1 MTGSEVIAVAIQT
14 LAWVSLAV
22 IAVRNGISVVQLLV
36 AARVFAKRIKP
47 AARSNDLW
55 SRYQDL
61 APPVSVIAPAF
72 NEELSIVD
80 SIQALLA
87 LHYPEHEV
95 IVVNDGSKDATLAR
109 LITEFDMHRV
119 DRQQIA
125 ALQTT
130 RILGVYASA
139 SHPNLLVVDKENGRK
154 ADAVNTGIG
163 FAMTPLVCVIDA
175 DSIIEADGL
184 LRAVEPFMSD
194 DGDLVAVGGAIRI
207 VNGSIVRG
215 GHIERIG
222 LSNKWLP
229 RFQMV
234 EYMRAFL
241 TARVAN
247 ADLQM
252 LLLIS
257 GAFGIF
263 KRSVLVEVGGYRHD
277 TVGEDLELITK
288 IHRHMRE
295 AKRPY
300 RIEFVPEI
308 VCWTEAPETIGGLR
322 NQRSRWQQGAL
333 ETLVE
338 HRGLIG
344 NPRYGRIGL
353 LAMPIMV
360 IEDVLGPPLELIGYL
375 MFPLAYALGILA
387 PETALAFLCLTF
399 VFGTGISVG
408 TLALEEKQLRRTPN
422 AADLARLAGSAIVE
436 NFGYRQMN
444 LIFRLHGIW
453 RYLRKDSSWASV
465 PRIGFDRSDE
475 NKTEWPRTVERRSED
490 ADADADAGANG
501 NANADADLNE
511 IKMLPAAAVPN
522 NNLKRSSHG

>member
-1 MTGSEVIAVAIQT
+1 MTDTGSIPDAISAAILS
-14 LAWVSLAV
+14 LAWFSLLV
-22 IAVRNGISVVQLLV
+22 ISLRNGLSVVQLFV
-36 AARVFAKRIKP
+36 AARVFLKRIKP
-47 AARSNDLW
+47 APRSSDLW

-61 APPVSVIAPAF
+61 APPVTVIAPAF

-80 SIQALLA
+80 SVQALLA

-95 IVVNDGSKDATLAR
+95 IVINDGSGDATLAR
-109 LITEFDMHRV
+109 LVAEFVMHPV
-119 DRQQIA
+119 DRQQIVT
-125 ALQTT
+125 LQKT
-130 RILGVYASA
+130 RILGVYASTT
-139 SHPNLLVVDKENGRK
+139 HPNLLVVDKENGRK
-154 ADAVNTGIG
+154 ADAVNAGIG

-207 VNGSIVRG
+207 VNGSTIRG

-222 LSNKWLP
+222 LSSKWLP

-247 ADLQM
+247 AELKM

-277 TVGEDLELITK
+277 TVGEDLELVTH
-288 IHRHMRE
+288 IHRYMRE

-333 ETLVE
+333 ETLVK
-338 HRGLIG
+338 HRGMIG
-344 NPRYGRIGL
+344 NPRYGRIGII
-353 LAMPIMV
+353 AMPMIV

-375 MFPLAYALGILA
+375 VFPVAYALDILA
-387 PETALAFLCLTF
+387 PEAALAFLCLTF
-399 VFGTGISVG
+399 VFGTALSVA
-408 TLALEEKQLRRTPN
+408 TLALEEKQLQRTPN
-422 AADLARLAGSAIVE
+422 AADLARIACAAVIE
-436 NFGYRQMN
+436 NFGYRQLN
-444 LIFRLHGIW
+444 LYFRLRGMW
-453 RYLRKDSSWASV
+453 RYLRKDNSWASA
-465 PRIGFDRSDE
+465 PRIGFTRADDH
-475 NKTEWPRTVERRSED
+475 KTEWPLKVERRSED
-490 ADADADAGANG
+490 ADADADIN
-501 NANADADLNE
+501 DT
-511 IKMLPAAAVPN
+511 KTLPTQAVPN
-522 NNLKRSSHG
+522 NDKKRSSHG

>member
-1 MTGSEVIAVAIQT
+1 MTGGANIPAAIEVTTLI
-14 LAWVSLAV
+14 LAWLSLGV
-22 IAVRNGISVVQLLV
+22 ISIRNGISVVQLLV

-55 SRYQDL
+55 ARYQDL

-87 LHYPEHEV
+87 LQYPEHEV
-95 IVVNDGSKDATLAR
+95 IVVNDGSGDATLAR
-109 LITEFDMHRV
+109 LLTEFQMYPV

-139 SHPNLLVVDKENGRK
+139 THPNLLVVDKENGRK
-154 ADAVNTGIG
+154 ADAVNAGIG

-194 DGDLVAVGGAIRI
+194 NGDLVAVGGAIRI
-207 VNGSIVRG
+207 VNGSSVRG

-229 RFQMV
+229 RFQMI

-241 TARVAN
+241 MARVAN

-277 TVGEDLELITK
+277 TVGEDLEVVTK
-288 IHRHMRE
+288 IHRYMRE

-322 NQRSRWQQGAL
+322 NQRSRWEQGAL
-333 ETLVE
+333 ETLVK
-338 HRGLIG
+338 HRHLIG

-353 LAMPIMV
+353 VALPIMV

-375 MFPLAYALGILA
+375 VFPLAYALGILEA
-387 PETALAFLCLTF
+387 ESAIAFLCLTV
-399 VFGTGISVG
+399 VFGIAISVG
-408 TLALEEKQLRRTPN
+408 TLVLEEKQLRRTPS
-422 AADLARLAGSAIVE
+422 AADLARLAGTAIVE
-436 NFGYRQMN
+436 NFGYRQAN
-444 LIFRLHGIW
+444 LVFRLHGMW
-453 RYLRKDSSWASV
+453 RYLRKDSRWASV
-465 PRIGFDRSDE
+465 PRIGFSRSDDD
-475 NKTEWPRTVERRSED
+475 KTEWPLTVERRSGNIVVDSDLEQPD
-490 ADADADAGANG
+490 AASVHVALD
-501 NANADADLNE
+501 
-511 IKMLPAAAVPN
+511 KAVT
-522 NNLKRSSHG
+522 RSGQR

>member
-1 MTGSEVIAVAIQT
+1 MTDSGAIPSALET
-14 LAWVSLAV
+14 AILALAWLSLSV
-22 IAVRNGISVVQLLV
+22 ISLRNGLSVVQLLV
-36 AARVFAKRIKP
+36 AAYVFAKRIKP
-47 AARSNDLW
+47 APRSNDLW

-80 SIQALLA
+80 SVQALLA

-95 IVVNDGSKDATLAR
+95 IVVNDGSGDATLAR
-109 LITEFDMHRV
+109 MIAEFDMHPV

-125 ALQTT
+125 ALQMT

-154 ADAVNTGIG
+154 ADAVNAGLG

-229 RFQMV
+229 RFQMI

-277 TVGEDLELITK
+277 TVGEDLELVTN
-288 IHRHMRE
+288 IHRYMRE

-300 RIEFVPEI
+300 RVEFIPEI

-322 NQRSRWQQGAL
+322 NQRARWEQGAL
-333 ETLVE
+333 ETLVK
-338 HRGLIG
+338 HRHLIG
-344 NPRYGRIGL
+344 NPRYGRIGIVAL
-353 LAMPIMV
+353 PMMV

-375 MFPLAYALGILA
+375 VFPVAYALGILE
-387 PETALAFLCLTF
+387 PEAALAFLCLTF
-399 VFGTGISVG
+399 VFGTAISVA
-408 TLALEEKQLRRTPN
+408 TLALEERQLRRTPS
-422 AADLARLAGSAIVE
+422 AADLARLAGAAIVE

-444 LIFRLHGIW
+444 LVFRLLGMW
-453 RYLRKDSSWASV
+453 RYFRKDNSWASV
-465 PRIGFDRSDE
+465 PRIGFNRSDE
-475 NKTEWPRTVERRSED
+475 HKTDWPLTVERRLDDCAIDINYDQTE
-490 ADADADAGANG
+490 G
-501 NANADADLNE
+501 
-511 IKMLPAAAVPN
+511 LPHDVVHVGG
-522 NNLKRSSHG
+522 RSRGG

>member
-1 MTGSEVIAVAIQT
+1 MTGSETLPVALDAAILA
-14 LAWVSLAV
+14 LAWLSLCV
-22 IAVRNGISVVQLLV
+22 ISIRNGISVVQLVV
-36 AARVFAKRIKP
+36 AAKVFAKRIKP
-47 AARSNDLW
+47 AAKSIDLW

-72 NEELSIVD
+72 NEELSIID
-80 SIQALLA
+80 SIQGLLA

-95 IVVNDGSKDATLAR
+95 IVVNDGSSDATLDR
-109 LITEFDMHRV
+109 LLTEFAMYPV

-125 ALQTT
+125 ALQKT

-139 SHPNLLVVDKENGRK
+139 THPNLLVVDKENGRK
-154 ADAVNTGIG
+154 ADAVNAGIG

-184 LRAVEPFMSD
+184 LRAVEPFMND
-194 DGDLVAVGGAIRI
+194 DGDLVAVGGAIRV

-215 GHIERIG
+215 GHVEHIG
-222 LSNKWLP
+222 ISSKWLP

-277 TVGEDLELITK
+277 TVGEDLELVTN

-308 VCWTEAPETIGGLR
+308 VCWTEAPETMAGLR
-322 NQRSRWQQGAL
+322 NQRGRWEQGAL
-333 ETLVE
+333 ETLVK
-338 HRGLIG
+338 HRHMIG
-344 NPRYGRIGL
+344 NPRYGRIGVV
-353 LAMPIMV
+353 AMPLMV
-360 IEDVLGPPLELIGYL
+360 VEDVLGPPLELIGYL
-375 MFPLAYALGILA
+375 VFPVAYALGILA
-387 PETALAFLCLTF
+387 PEAALAFLCLTF
-399 VFGTGISVG
+399 VFGTAVSVA

-422 AADLARLAGSAIVE
+422 AADLARIAGAAIVE
-436 NFGYRQMN
+436 NFGYRQIN
-444 LIFRLHGIW
+444 LVFRLRGMW
-453 RYLRKDSSWASV
+453 RYLSKDNSWASV
-465 PRIGFDRSDE
+465 PRIGFTRSE
-475 NKTEWPRTVERRSED
+475 EHKTEWPLTVERRLEDDSID
-490 ADADADAGANG
+490 ADYDATEG
-501 NANADADLNE
+501 
-511 IKMLPAAAVPN
+511 VPPDVVDTGG
-522 NNLKRSSHG
+522 RSRGGYG

>member
-1 MTGSEVIAVAIQT
+1 M
-14 LAWVSLAV
+14 
-22 IAVRNGISVVQLLV
+22 
-36 AARVFAKRIKP
+36 
-47 AARSNDLW
+47 
-55 SRYQDL
+55 

-130 RILGVYASA
+130 RILGVYAS
-139 SHPNLLVVDKENGRK
+139 STHPNLLVVDKENGRK
-154 ADAVNTGIG
+154 ADAVNAGIG

-263 KRSVLVEVGGYRHD
+263 RR
-277 TVGEDLELITK
+277 
-288 IHRHMRE
+288 RN
-295 AKRPY
+295 
-300 RIEFVPEI
+300 
-308 VCWTEAPETIGGLR
+308 APAR
-322 NQRSRWQQGAL
+322 
-333 ETLVE
+333 
-338 HRGLIG
+338 
-344 NPRYGRIGL
+344 
-353 LAMPIMV
+353 
-360 IEDVLGPPLELIGYL
+360 
-375 MFPLAYALGILA
+375 PLADGRKM
-387 PETALAFLCLTF
+387 PSRDFRRGGKTAC
-399 VFGTGISVG
+399 
-408 TLALEEKQLRRTPN
+408 
-422 AADLARLAGSAIVE
+422 
-436 NFGYRQMN
+436 
-444 LIFRLHGIW
+444 
-453 RYLRKDSSWASV
+453 
-465 PRIGFDRSDE
+465 
-475 NKTEWPRTVERRSED
+475 
-490 ADADADAGANG
+490 
-501 NANADADLNE
+501 
-511 IKMLPAAAVPN
+511 
-522 NNLKRSSHG
+522 